1 MVRFVTAAC
10 AALLVFTAVGAA
22 EEDFSLDLHRIQ
34 WPLNPRTEARLAE
47 WESPIGRVAY
57 EVAMMQGSLGR
68 TGLVGG
74 STGVAIRFKLQGGLA
89 PDLVTAVI
97 ADGVSL
103 DERSMTVIR
112 WPWTE
117 PPTEEPLDIDQQIS
131 LLLGRRLE
139 VR

>member
-1 MVRFVTAAC
+1 MVRVVTAVC
-10 AALLVFTAVGAA
+10 AALLLSAAIGAA
-22 EEDFSLDLHRIQ
+22 EEEFTLDLYRIQ
-34 WPLNPRTEARLAE
+34 WPLDPRTESRLAE
-47 WESPIGRVAY
+47 WNSPTGRVAY

-68 TGLVGG
+68 AGLPGRN
-74 STGVAIRFKLQGGLA
+74 TGVAIRFKLQGGLA

-97 ADGVSL
+97 SDGVTL
-103 DERSMTVIR
+103 DERSVTVIR

-117 PPTEEPLDIDQQIS
+117 PPAERPMDIDQQIS